1 LGNYTVGTRRSK
13 LALEQTKSVV
23 DLLKRSKRQTDIK
36 ILKISSSGD
45 LDVRPLYIFD
55 RKGIFEKEI
64 DQAVIDGQ
72 ADFAVHSAKDVPTE
86 LFSDLT
92 LASVP
97 SRSAA
102 NDVLIHRN
110 GLKLNELPSG
120 TVVGTSSLRRAVQL
134 LRMRP
139 ELKVKPIR
147 GNIETRIKKVETG
160 TYDAI
165 VLAQAGLDRLGLTN
179 YITER
184 FSVTD
189 FVPAAGQGAL
199 ALICRSDRP
208 ELLDLLRLIEDPRS
222 RAELEAERNLLS
234 VVEGGC
240 KFPVGVIAL
249 SDKDSNLL
257 TLIAKVFSADGS
269 DQIFVTEKGR
279 FEEARSIGIKGGQR
293 LLDEGVKDFSE
304 SWAAALKNWNNP
316 L

>member
-1 LGNYTVGTRRSK
+1 MRNYTVGTRHSR

-23 DLLKRSKRQTDIK
+23 DLLMRTKRQIYIN
-36 ILKISSSGD
+36 ILRINSSGD
-45 LDVRPLYIFD
+45 LDVRPLYTFD

-64 DQAVIDGQ
+64 DQAVIDRY

-97 SRSAA
+97 TRSAV

-120 TVVGTSSLRRAVQL
+120 AMVGTSSLRRAVQL
-134 LRMRP
+134 LRMKP

-147 GNIETRIKKVETG
+147 GNIETRIRKVETG
-160 TYDAI
+160 PYDAI
-165 VLAQAGLDRLGLTN
+165 VLAQAGLDRLGLTK

-184 FSVTD
+184 FNVTD

-199 ALICRSDRP
+199 ALICRRDRSDLIN
-208 ELLDLLRLIEDPRS
+208 LLKLVEDPLS

-240 KFPVGVIAL
+240 KFPVGVVAL
-249 SDKDSNLL
+249 STKKPNLL
-257 TLIAKVFSADGS
+257 ILNAKVFSADGS
-269 DQIFVTEKGR
+269 DQIFITEKGR
-279 FEEARSIGIKGGQR
+279 IEEARNIGIKAGQR

-304 SWAAALKNWNNP
+304 SWELALKNWNN
-316 L
+316 LS

>member
-1 LGNYTVGTRRSK
+1 MGNYTVGTRRSK

-45 LDVRPLYIFD
+45 LDVRPLYTFD

-165 VLAQAGLDRLGLTN
+165 VLAQAGLDRLGLTK

-199 ALICRSDRP
+199 ALICRSDRL

-293 LLDEGVKDFSE
+293 LLDQGVKDFSE
-304 SWAAALKNWNNP
+304 SWEAALKNWNNP

>member
-1 LGNYTVGTRRSK
+1 MGNYTVGTRRSR
-13 LALEQTKSVV
+13 LALEQAESVV
-23 DLLKRSKRQTDIK
+23 DLLKRSKKQTYIN

-45 LDVRPLYIFD
+45 LDVRPLYTFD

-64 DQAVIDGQ
+64 DQAVIDGH

-97 SRSAA
+97 TRSAA
-102 NDVLIHRN
+102 NDILIHRN

-120 TVVGTSSLRRAVQL
+120 AVVGTSSLRRAVQL

-160 TYDAI
+160 AYDAI
-165 VLAQAGLDRLGLTN
+165 VLAQAGLDRLGLTK

-208 ELLDLLRLIEDPRS
+208 DLIDLLKLVEDPRS
-222 RAELEAERNLLS
+222 RAELDAERNLLS

-249 SDKDSNLL
+249 SDKNPNLL
-257 TLIAKVFSADGS
+257 TLIAKAFSADGS
-269 DQIFVTEKGR
+269 DQIFITEKGR
-279 FEEARSIGIKGGQR
+279 IEEARSIGIKGGQR

-304 SWAAALKNWNNP
+304 SWESALKNWNN
-316 L
+316 LL

>member
-1 LGNYTVGTRRSK
+1 MRNYTVGTRRSR

-23 DLLKRSKRQTDIK
+23 DLLKRSKRQTFIN

-45 LDVRPLYIFD
+45 LDVRPLYTFD

-64 DQAVIDGQ
+64 DQAVIDGK
-72 ADFAVHSAKDVPTE
+72 ADFAVHSAKDVP
-86 LFSDLT
+86 

-97 SRSAA
+97 TRSVA
-102 NDVLIHRN
+102 NDILIHRN

-120 TVVGTSSLRRAVQL
+120 AVVGTSSLRRAVQL

-160 TYDAI
+160 AYDAI
-165 VLAQAGLDRLGLTN
+165 VLAQAGLDRLGLTK
-179 YITER
+179 YITEQ
-184 FSVTD
+184 FSVMD

-199 ALICRSDRP
+199 ALICKNDRP
-208 ELLDLLRLIEDPRS
+208 ELLSLLRLIEDPRS

-249 SDKDSNLL
+249 SDRDPHLL

-269 DQIFVTEKGR
+269 DQIFITEKGR
-279 FEEARSIGIKGGQR
+279 IEDARSIGIKAGQR

-304 SWAAALKNWNNP
+304 SWESALKNWNN
-316 L
+316 LV

>member
-1 LGNYTVGTRRSK
+1 MRNYTVGTRRSK

-23 DLLKRSKRQTDIK
+23 DLLKKSKRQTDIK

-45 LDVRPLYIFD
+45 LDVRPLYTFD

-86 LFSDLT
+86 LFSDLS

-120 TVVGTSSLRRAVQL
+120 AVIGTSSLRRAVQL

-160 TYDAI
+160 AYDAI
-165 VLAQAGLDRLGLTN
+165 VLAQAGLDRLGLTR

-184 FSVTD
+184 FTVTD

-208 ELLDLLRLIEDPRS
+208 ELLDLLRLIEDTRS

-240 KFPVGVIAL
+240 KFPVGVVAL
-249 SDKDSNLL
+249 SDKDPNLL
-257 TLIAKVFSADGS
+257 TLIAKVFSADGT
-269 DQIFVTEKGR
+269 DHIFVTEKGR
-279 FEEARSIGIKGGQR
+279 FEDARSIGIKGGQR
-293 LLDEGVKDFSE
+293 LLDRGIKDFSKSWE
-304 SWAAALKNWNNP
+304 SALKNWNN
-316 L
+316 LL

>member
-1 LGNYTVGTRRSK
+1 MRNYTVGTRHSR

-23 DLLKRSKRQTDIK
+23 DLLKRSKRQTYINT
-36 ILKISSSGD
+36 LKISSSGD
-45 LDVRPLYIFD
+45 LDVRPLYTFD

-64 DQAVIDGQ
+64 DQAVIDGH
-72 ADFAVHSAKDVPTE
+72 ADFAVHSAKDVPTD

-97 SRSAA
+97 TRSMA

-110 GLKLNELPSG
+110 GLKLNELACG
-120 TVVGTSSLRRAVQL
+120 VVVGTSSLRRAVQL

-160 TYDAI
+160 AYDAI
-165 VLAQAGLDRLGLTN
+165 VLAEAGLDRLGLTKF
-179 YITER
+179 ITER
-184 FSVTD
+184 FSVME

-208 ELLDLLRLIEDPRS
+208 DLLGLLKLVEDPRS

-240 KFPVGVIAL
+240 KFPVGVVAL
-249 SDKDSNLL
+249 TDNKSNLL
-257 TLIAKVFSADGS
+257 TLVAKAFSADGS
-269 DQIFVTEKGR
+269 GQIFITEKGR
-279 FEEARSIGIKGGQR
+279 IEEARSIGIKGGQR
-293 LLDEGVKDFSE
+293 LLEEGVKDFSASWE
-304 SWAAALKNWNNP
+304 SALNNWNN
-316 L
+316 LL

>member
-1 LGNYTVGTRRSK
+1 LGNYIVGTRHSK

-23 DLLKRSKRQTDIK
+23 DLLKKSKRKTDIK

-45 LDVRPLYIFD
+45 LDVRPLYTFD

-64 DQAVIDGQ
+64 DQAVIDGE

-120 TVVGTSSLRRAVQL
+120 AVIGTSSLRRAVQL
-134 LRMRP
+134 LRIRP

-160 TYDAI
+160 AYDAI

-179 YITER
+179 YITEQ

-199 ALICRSDRP
+199 ALICRRDRS
-208 ELLDLLRLIEDPRS
+208 ELLDLLRLIEDTRS

-240 KFPVGVIAL
+240 KFPVGVVAL
-249 SDKDSNLL
+249 SDKDPNLL
-257 TLIAKVFSADGS
+257 TLTAKVFSADGK
-269 DQIFVTEKGR
+269 DHIFITEKGR
-279 FEEARSIGIKGGQR
+279 IEEARSIGIKGGQR
-293 LLDEGVKDFSE
+293 LLDRGIKDFSKSWE
-304 SWAAALKNWNNP
+304 SALKNWNNQ

>member
-1 LGNYTVGTRRSK
+1 MRNYTVGTRRSR

-23 DLLKRSKRQTDIK
+23 DLLKRSKRQTFIN

-45 LDVRPLYIFD
+45 LDVRPLYTFD

-64 DQAVIDGQ
+64 DQAVIDGK

-97 SRSAA
+97 TRSVA
-102 NDVLIHRN
+102 NDILIHRN

-120 TVVGTSSLRRAVQL
+120 AVVGTSSLRRAVQL

-160 TYDAI
+160 AYDAI
-165 VLAQAGLDRLGLTN
+165 VLAQAGLDRLGLTK
-179 YITER
+179 YITEQ
-184 FSVTD
+184 FSVVD

-199 ALICRSDRP
+199 ALICKNDRP
-208 ELLDLLRLIEDPRS
+208 ELLSLLRLIEDPRS

-249 SDKDSNLL
+249 SDRDPDLL

-269 DQIFVTEKGR
+269 DQIFITEKGR
-279 FEEARSIGIKGGQR
+279 IEDARSIGIKAGQR
-293 LLDEGVKDFSE
+293 LLDEGVKDLSE
-304 SWAAALKNWNNP
+304 SWESALKNWNN
-316 L
+316 LV

>member
-1 LGNYTVGTRRSK
+1 MGKYTVGTRRSR

-23 DLLKRSKRQTDIK
+23 DLLKRNKKQTYIN

-45 LDVRPLYIFD
+45 LDVRPLYTFN

-64 DQAVIDGQ
+64 DQAVIDGH
-72 ADFAVHSAKDVPTE
+72 ADFAVHSAKDVPTD

-97 SRSAA
+97 TRSSA
-102 NDVLIHRN
+102 NDILIHRN

-120 TVVGTSSLRRAVQL
+120 AVVGTSSLRRAVQL

-160 TYDAI
+160 AYDAI
-165 VLAQAGLDRLGLTN
+165 VLAEAGLDRLGLTK

-184 FSVTD
+184 FSVLD

-208 ELLDLLRLIEDPRS
+208 DLIDLLKLVENPRS

-240 KFPVGVIAL
+240 KFPVGVVAL
-249 SDKDSNLL
+249 SDRNPNLL
-257 TLIAKVFSADGS
+257 TLIAKVFSVDGS
-269 DQIFVTEKGR
+269 DQIFITEKGR
-279 FEEARSIGIKGGQR
+279 IEEARSIGIKGGQR
-293 LLDEGVKDFSE
+293 LLDKGVKDFSASWE
-304 SWAAALKNWNNP
+304 SALKNWNN
-316 L
+316 LL